1 MSYKLSSTLFGH
13 EQDVKDVAI
22 TENGGL
28 VSVLRDGTTRIWSD
42 IYTTQSEAT
51 ILFQSPTNS
60 FINSVASFNDLIAS
74 GGQDAMIYL
83 SDEHGDDKYQLIGH
97 EGNVCSMSY
106 SHGQLIS
113 SSWDCTAIV
122 WNLEEFIPKYI
133 LSGHESSVWDCQ
145 VLGEDQYLTCGADKT
160 IRLWQGKSEV
170 KQFIGHLDVI
180 RKLLILEGGK
190 QFLSCSNDGSI
201 KLWDLQTGKNLQTFY
216 GHDSFV
222 YDLAWI
228 ANDRFVSTGEDRTAR
243 VWDLATGNVLQVI
256 TLPCIS
262 IWCVAALPN
271 GDFAVGGSD
280 NLIRVFTADPERVA
294 PEEELLKF
302 KEAVQSSSIAEQSL
316 DDLKKTD
323 IPGYEALSQPGKQEG
338 STIMVKNPNSGT
350 IEAHQWSGGE
360 WHKIGDVVGSSSS
373 GKKQTYQGK
382 EYDFVFDVDIKD
394 GEPPLKL
401 PYNVNDNPYT
411 AAEKFLGD
419 NNLPASY
426 TDEVVRFLQKNTEGV
441 SLQESSNNS
450 NNISDERVIDPYSDA
465 YNRQQQQ
472 QQQQQL
478 KSALKVIPSKSY
490 IYFTDYKTGLLV
502 NGLKKLNLSQDTEV
516 QLSDQDLSVVESS
529 LLDLKSKEALDLI
542 TRYCSHIIR
551 KWTASAKLIGFDL
564 LRVSIPKVTTVDIL
578 TSTDAAE
585 VILDVVNLGFE
596 NINVE
601 NPALLMMILK
611 VLNNLVGTTLFV
623 QLYIDP
629 CGTDNKLYEY
639 NTFFKNLLKKL
650 QNNTVKLTQLAKL
663 YTSTITAL
671 TTLVYNLS
679 AYQLQTSALK
689 NNIES
694 SKPVIEFMDNLG
706 HQIVASSSEAA
717 YRLAVAYGN
726 FKYGELYTK
735 ETPSWLAE
743 VGILYAINGEQRFLD
758 IAEDLKN
765 I

>member
-216 GHDSFV
+216 GHNSFV

-411 AAEKFLGD
+411 AAEKFLSD

-472 QQQQQL
+472 L

-490 IYFTDYKTGLLV
+490 ICFTDYKTGLLV

-529 LLDLKSKEALDLI
+529 LLDLKSKEALELI

-726 FKYGELYTK
+726 FKYGKLYTK